1 MKITKNL
8 LIALAAF
15 ALVPAIAKADA
26 IEDVMKGAFKG
37 ETSLFKKVTTNKG
50 SKDEAAKLAEWCA
63 KLKGTTPPKGDA
75 ASWTKKVDALI
86 DASKAAARG
95 GAAGVAALRNAGNC
109 KSCHQAHRED

>member
-1 MKITKNL
+1 MKNTKNL
-8 LIALAAF
+8 LIALAIV
-15 ALVPAIAKADA
+15 ALAPLSAKADA

-37 ETSLFKKVTTNKG
+37 DTSLFKKVTSNKG
-50 SKDEAAKLAEWCA
+50 SKEDAEKLAEWCA

-86 DASKAAARG
+86 EASKAAARG

-109 KSCHQAHRED
+109 KSCHQNHRED